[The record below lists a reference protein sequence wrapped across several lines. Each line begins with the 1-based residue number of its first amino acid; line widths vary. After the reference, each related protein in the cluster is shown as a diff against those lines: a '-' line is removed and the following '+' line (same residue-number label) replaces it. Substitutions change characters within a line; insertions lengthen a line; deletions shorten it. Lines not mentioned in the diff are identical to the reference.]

1 MWGWVAQLVV
11 SVLIS
16 RITRPKSPKSTPGEV
31 RAPVAEEGHKIRKIY
46 GTVWI
51 DDPQVLGF
59 KTIGTDRIQSKGG
72 KK

>member
-1 MWGWVAQLVV
+1 MWVQIAILVI
-11 SVLIS
+11 SSLINYA
-16 RITRPKSPKSTPGEV
+16 TRPKPQKPQPGKVET
-31 RAPVAEEGHKIRKIY
+31 PVAEEGRRIPKIY

-59 KTIGTDRIQSKGG
+59 KQIGTDRIRSKGG